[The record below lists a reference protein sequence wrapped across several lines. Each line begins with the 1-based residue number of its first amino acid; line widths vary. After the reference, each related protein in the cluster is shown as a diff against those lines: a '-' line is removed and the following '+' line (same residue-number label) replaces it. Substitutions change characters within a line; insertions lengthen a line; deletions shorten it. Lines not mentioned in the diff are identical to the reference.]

1 MCRGSILIKC
11 LFLIIQYK
19 YLCIYYYFF
28 NKAFKLAIREKLK
41 GALYLDDS
49 GQVLQFREGSNL
61 KLDLASRLDEKKKKN
76 KITNVLVNAWVIKP

>member
-61 KLDLASRLDEKKKKN
+61 KLDLASCLGEKK
-76 KITNVLVNAWVIKP
+76 